1 VIVLGKRDE
10 TRPIAVNVA
19 RVKELLGKALVVSQ
33 RRT

>member
-1 VIVLGKRDE
+1 VIVLRERDE